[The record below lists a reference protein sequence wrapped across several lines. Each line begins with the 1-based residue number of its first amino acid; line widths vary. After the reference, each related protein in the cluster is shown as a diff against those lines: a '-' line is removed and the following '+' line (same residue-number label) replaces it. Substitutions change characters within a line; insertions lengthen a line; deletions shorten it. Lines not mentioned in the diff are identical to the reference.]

1 MWIPSFFYLPHLIG
15 LLTGAVDY
23 QYGQFGELVFGGF
36 HKDPNYLSPDLLIS
50 FASQLFLFSLLKE
63 KRRRFFILMSI
74 ILTIFLIFMTGSRSA
89 LISSALIVVLSLPII
104 SGILRYKFSKII
116 AIVLLGILISS
127 DFVMQNKRVSYI
139 LDRFTQTSE
148 GASLLENERYDVLSY
163 QQFLAEI
170 YYMVM
175 VKKIF

>member
-1 MWIPSFFYLPHLIG
+1 
-15 LLTGAVDY
+15 
-23 QYGQFGELVFGGF
+23 
-36 HKDPNYLSPDLLIS
+36 
-50 FASQLFLFSLLKE
+50 
-63 KRRRFFILMSI
+63 MSI

-148 GASLLENERYDVLSY
+148 GASLLENERYDVWSLLI